1 MELWRTTSLT
11 TISSKSSILDNKPFY
26 SAVSLS
32 LSFDAQL
39 ANFGVDLNELKEPA
53 NVRTFRGWI
62 EDWERPLLVQNDPVA
77 EAKLLAKY
85 RGLRFFLPDDEVT
98 YTICGDNLEYQ
109 RGSKMRNIDKGWIV
123 FGIPPDST
131 DDDDIEPFV
140 INDLLCELVADT
152 KQISGIEVIKQAK
165 EGDAGN
171 DSDNVCDE

>member
-1 MELWRTTSLT
+1 MRWVELRRTTSLT

-77 EAKLLAKY
+77 EAKLLAKS
-85 RGLRFFLPDDEVT
+85 RGLRFFLPEDKVT
-98 YTICGDNLEYQ
+98 YTICEDNHEYQ
-109 RGSKMRNIDKGWIV
+109 RGS
-123 FGIPPDST
+123 
-131 DDDDIEPFV
+131 
-140 INDLLCELVADT
+140 
-152 KQISGIEVIKQAK
+152 
-165 EGDAGN
+165 
-171 DSDNVCDE
+171 